1 MTIAINPKFKK
12 EKVTAGD
19 LSTSVTFFS
28 KNSDSGF
35 FPGVEEK
42 EKLYSC
48 FALIYNPT
56 MKDLEVLNSK
66 GTKEGLTIKIRDPH
80 EEYVPSNKHFLVIDD
95 YRYGPKK
102 ELEVID
108 VSHDI
113 EHNDFIKIIV
123 GMTND
128 E

>member
-1 MTIAINPKFKK
+1 MMAINPKYKK

-19 LSTSVTFFS
+19 LNTPVTFFV
-28 KNSDSGF
+28 KDSDGGF
-35 FPGVEEK
+35 FPGSDEK
-42 EKLYSC
+42 ENVYEC
-48 FALIYNPT
+48 FALIYNPS

-66 GTKEGLTIKIRDPH
+66 GTKEGMTIKIRDPH
-80 EEYVPSNKHFLVIDD
+80 EDYMPTNKHLVVIHDF
-95 YRYGPKK
+95 RYGPKK
-102 ELEVID
+102 EMEIVD
-108 VSHDI
+108 VSPDI